1 MLVSVIIPACAAETT
16 IARCVISLLGQT
28 YPFWEAI
35 IVADDGQDYAAMLA
49 AIGIA
54 DPRLRFVSTG
64 AVRSGCH
71 NARNVGL
78 SAARGE
84 IIAPLDADDLF
95 DPRRLALLV
104 PRAAA
109 HGAVVDKVAVIS
121 GATGR
126 MLYTAP
132 PYRSADPRLSAEAL
146 LDIAVPI
153 FPVLRRA
160 FAALRTPGVE
170 YAEDVIANLQ
180 LIERLGPLPMFPRAL
195 YRYNVVLGSL
205 SHDEN
210 SGAAFE
216 AAYSAYLARLSS
228 GDGFGLVRTRATALH
243 GIARKRALN
252 RLFIDARRQEPGLTF
267 QDFVARYR
275 GSASRAFG
283 LTAPDITRHGDA
295 GLS

>member
-16 IARCVISLLGQT
+16 IARCVVSLLGQS

-35 IVADDGQDYAAMLA
+35 IVADDGRDYAATLA

-84 IIAPLDADDLF
+84 IVAHLDADDLF

-104 PRAAA
+104 PLAAA
-109 HGAVVDKVAVIS
+109 HGAVVDKVAIIS

-126 MLYTAP
+126 RLYAAP
-132 PYRSADPRLSAEAL
+132 ACPSAAPRLTAESL
-146 LDIAVPI
+146 LDLGVPL

-160 FAALRTPGVE
+160 FAAFRTAGVE
-170 YAEDVIANLQ
+170 YAEDVVANLQ
-180 LIERLGPLPMFPRAL
+180 LIERLGPLRVFPRAL
-195 YRYNVVLGSL
+195 YRYNVVPGSL

-216 AAYSAYLARLSS
+216 AAYSQYLARLHS
-228 GDGFGLVRTRATALH
+228 GDGFGLVGTRAAALH
-243 GIARKRALN
+243 GFARKRALN
-252 RLFIDARRQEPGLTF
+252 RLFIDARRRQPGLTF

-283 LTAPDITRHGDA
+283 PGTPM
-295 GLS
+295 